1 MLSALESVD
10 RRTLAVGGLALAAVF
25 VLALHVF
32 SQLAFRGIQIDL
44 TEDSIYTLSEGT
56 REVLAAVKEPV
67 TLRFFVSP
75 ELVEQSPA
83 LNNYAK
89 SVQELLERYVAL
101 SNENLKLEIIH
112 PEPFSP
118 EEDRAVGFGLQGVP
132 LTQAGNLGY
141 FGLAGTNTT
150 DDLDVIPFFT
160 LTRERFLEYDLSRL
174 IQNLDNP
181 KRKKIGLVGS
191 LPIMN
196 DPVRRYRPWY
206 IVKQMR
212 QFFDVERVTLE
223 DPIPD
228 DIDVLMVVHPRD
240 MDDTDRYYIDQYVV
254 AGGRTM
260 IFIDPFSEEATRGNA
275 MQRQGPDTGSEL
287 DKLFKAWGIVFDKS
301 KVLGDRQ
308 AAQRVSAGKDA
319 LGRPVIT
326 DYLAWLTLTR
336 ERLARGDV
344 ITGELEQ
351 INLASSG
358 FIDKAEGADIKFE
371 PLIVSSKDSMAMAVS
386 TVNKDPSPTKMLK
399 NFKSANRIFNVA
411 ARISGMLKS
420 AFPDGPPKDKTREEI
435 NEARRKK
442 GEEIAVQAPHLKQSA
457 QPVNLIVVADV
468 DMLAD
473 SFWVRSQNFFG
484 QQVVVPIANN
494 GDFVINALDNLAGSN
509 ALISLRGRGVTSRP
523 FHTVEA
529 IQKEAELRYRSKEQ
543 ALLDKLKE
551 VEARLKDLQTKEKPK
566 GKGQAVILSAEQKAA
581 IDKFR
586 QQSIATRK
594 ELREVQLSLRRD
606 IDRLDGLLK
615 LINIGLVPGLI
626 VIFAIVL
633 GLVRRAAAQRH
644 RAAAQAH

>member
-1 MLSALESVD
+1 MLSALESAD

-44 TEDSIYTLSEGT
+44 TEDSVYTLSQGT

-75 ELVEQSPA
+75 ELVEQSPG

-181 KRKKIGLVGS
+181 KKKKIGLVGS

-196 DPVRRYRPWY
+196 DPIRRYRPWY

-260 IFIDPFSEEATRGNA
+260 IFLDPFSEEATRGNS

-287 DKLFKAWGIVFDKS
+287 DKLFKAWGIVFDKN

-326 DYLAWLTLTR
+326 DYLAWLTMTS

-358 FIDKAEGADIKFE
+358 FIDKAEGAEIKFE

-399 NFKSANRIFNVA
+399 DFKSANRSFNVA

-420 AFPDGPPKDKTREEI
+420 AFPDGPPEDKMRAEI
-435 NEARRKK
+435 AEARRKK
-442 GEEIAVQAPHLKQSA
+442 GEEVPVQKPHLKQSA
-457 QPVNLIVVADV
+457 QPANLIVVADV

-473 SFWVRSQNFFG
+473 SFWVQTQNFFG

-543 ALLDKLKE
+543 GLLDKLKE

-586 QQSIATRK
+586 QQSITTRK
-594 ELREVQLSLRRD
+594 ELREVQLALRRD

-615 LINIGLVPGLI
+615 LINIGLVPALI

>member
-10 RRTLAVGGLALAAVF
+10 RRTLATAGLALAAVL

-32 SQLAFRGIQIDL
+32 SQLVFRGVQIDL
-44 TEDSIYTLSEGT
+44 TEDSVYTLSQGT
-56 REVLAAVKEPV
+56 REVLKAVQEPV

-75 ELVEQSPA
+75 ELVEQSPG

-112 PEPFSP
+112 PESFSP

-160 LTRERFLEYDLSRL
+160 LSRERFLEYDLSRL

-181 KRKKIGLVGS
+181 KKKKIGLVGS

-196 DPVRRYRPWY
+196 DPIRRYRPWY
-206 IVKQMR
+206 IVEQMR

-254 AGGRTM
+254 AGGKTM
-260 IFIDPFSEEATRGNA
+260 IFLDPFSEEATRGNA

-287 DKLFKAWGIVFDKS
+287 DKLFRAWGIVFDKNR
-301 KVLGDRQ
+301 VLGDRQ

-326 DYLAWLTLTR
+326 DYLAWLTMTS

-358 FIDKAEGADIKFE
+358 FIDKAEGAEIRFE
-371 PLIVSSKDSMAMAVS
+371 PLIVSSKDSMAMAVG

-399 NFKSANRIFNVA
+399 NFKSANRSFTVA

-420 AFPDGPPKDKTREEI
+420 AFPAGPPEDKTREEI
-435 NEARRKK
+435 AEARRKK
-442 GEEIAVQAPHLKQSA
+442 GEEIAALKPHLKQSA
-457 QPVNLIVVADV
+457 RPANLIVVADV

-473 SFWVRSQNFFG
+473 SFWVRTQNFFG

-551 VEARLKDLQTKEKPK
+551 VEAKLKDLQTKEKPK
-566 GKGQAVILSAEQKAA
+566 GKGQAVILSAEQRAA
-581 IDKFR
+581 IDRFR
-586 QQSIATRK
+586 QQSITTRK
-594 ELREVQLSLRRD
+594 ELREVQLALRRD
-606 IDRLDGLLK
+606 INRLDGLLK
-615 LINIGLVPGLI
+615 VINIGLVPALI